1 MNKIKTSWLILSFL
15 AFAGCDAAVEPEQPQ
30 NPAKTS
36 EVSLAALLAKP
47 RAELA
52 QLCDEWTTNV
62 RYLENEH
69 RDGNLPF
76 TLLPK
81 LHLPRAI
88 PVWRQARF
96 NATTALS
103 LPPYL
108 TDGRKDN
115 EAALHLARYGDIEAA
130 RQLAD
135 LGSADVLKQI
145 EALTYEQNYP
155 VEWTR
160 LVTLMLHSAQLRL
173 ATDDRDAL
181 HEIIAIHRQLQ
192 TVLDTKA
199 ARVPLGT
206 ALLPQGRISLSQ
218 AAQALRDAGDTEL
231 AEQTQSELTT
241 WGDVR
246 PLCCPW
252 RQETPCATCDPSAG
266 RQ

>member
-15 AFAGCDAAVEPEQPQ
+15 AFAGCDATVEPDQPQ
-30 NPAKTS
+30 TPAKTS

-47 RAELA
+47 RAELS

-69 RDGNLPF
+69 RDGSLPF

-115 EAALHLARYGDIEAA
+115 EAALHLARYGDLSAA

-145 EALTYEQNYP
+145 EALACEQNYP

-192 TVLDTKA
+192 TVLDAKA
-199 ARVPLGT
+199 ARGALGT

-241 WGDVR
+241 WGDVSAHR
-246 PLCCPW
+246 AAGGGRSTARRCN
-252 RQETPCATCDPSAG
+252 PSAG
-266 RQ
+266 GQ